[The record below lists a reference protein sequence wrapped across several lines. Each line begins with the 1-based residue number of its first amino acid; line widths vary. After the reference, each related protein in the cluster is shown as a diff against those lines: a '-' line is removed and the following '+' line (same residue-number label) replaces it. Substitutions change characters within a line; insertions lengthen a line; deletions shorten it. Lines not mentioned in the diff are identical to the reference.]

1 MMVPSTEPTTELPT
15 GSSTWSTSVSDD
27 RPCGVRPGRPTDWSS
42 AWPVVTMAIA
52 AEADVV
58 AVRQRA
64 RLIAERLGFE
74 RQDQT
79 RIATAVSEIA
89 RNAFS
94 HGRGGRAE
102 FAVETNGGHQSLVIR
117 ISDRGPGMADPDAV
131 LTGRTRSPG
140 GLGVGL
146 AGARRLLDH
155 FAIDSSPGVGT
166 TVTLGHRLPARA
178 TPPTAETIATLVRDL
193 TVTAGGPNT
202 GGDALAALH
211 EQNRELM
218 QTLDELHRR
227 EEEAATLDRE
237 LADTNRG
244 VVALYAELDERADQ
258 LKQASELK
266 SRFLSH
272 MSHEFRTPLNS
283 ILALSR
289 LLMDRVDGPLTA
301 EQEKQV
307 GYIRRSAEGL
317 LELVDDLLDLA
328 KVEAGKIELRPVPF
342 TVADLFGGLRGAL
355 KPLQTNPDVDLVFEV
370 GDDLPALYTDEA
382 RVAQILRN
390 LISNALKFTETG
402 EVAVSAAW
410 EPDTARIVFAV
421 RDTGIGIAPEHQE
434 RIFEEFSQ
442 IDTTIQRRV
451 KGTGLGLPL
460 SRNLAGL
467 LGGTLT
473 LDSVPGQGSVFRLT
487 IPCRLDGAPAEP
499 ARTASASPSAPARHR
514 VLIVDDDET
523 FRYVFRQLIGGD
535 SRFEVIEAAD
545 GESGVRRAREERPDL
560 VLLDLQMPRMDGF
573 TALRHLAEDHRTADI
588 PVVVSTSLAV
598 TAELR
603 ARLRPGAPVL
613 AKQELSRDTVTT
625 LLAQLI
631 MNGTGRVGVG
641 S

>member
-1 MMVPSTEPTTELPT
+1 MMVPSTEPTTEPT
-15 GSSTWSTSVSDD
+15 TWPTSASDHF
-27 RPCGVRPGRPTDWSS
+27 PCGVRPSRSTDWSS
-42 AWPVVTMAIA
+42 AWPIVTMAIA

-94 HGRGGRAE
+94 HGRGGRAD
-102 FAVETNGGHQSLVIR
+102 FAVETNGGHQGLVIR

-131 LTGRTRSPG
+131 LAGRTRSPG

-146 AGARRLLDH
+146 AGARRLMDH
-155 FAIDSSPGVGT
+155 FAIDSSLGVGT

-178 TPPTAETIATLVRDL
+178 MPATAETIATLVRDL

-237 LADTNRG
+237 LAATNRG

-487 IPCRLDGAPAEP
+487 IPYRLDGAPAEP
-499 ARTASASPSAPARHR
+499 ARTASASPSTPARHR

-603 ARLRPGAPVL
+603 ARLRPGVPLL

-631 MNGTGRVGVG
+631 MNGTGHVGVG